1 MSEIRTLI
9 DNWQELDDA
18 RLAANRAAKDATTK
32 AEQAKQQL
40 IAALESDNLTGA
52 GGSHCLVEVVPKVV
66 PTAGDWQEIYSY
78 IAENGAWDLLQKR
91 LGSKAVGLRWEDG
104 IDIPGIVRTEIPN
117 LRRKKLT

>member
-18 RLAANRAAKDATTK
+18 RLAANRVAKDATTK

-52 GGSHCLVEVVPKVV
+52 GGSHWCRCGRGGRFCRRLTGKHKEQKIEEFETNGPRLNPFGHPLV
-66 PTAGDWQEIYSY
+66 
-78 IAENGAWDLLQKR
+78 
-91 LGSKAVGLRWEDG
+91 LRACFG
-104 IDIPGIVRTEIPN
+104 
-117 LRRKKLT
+117 